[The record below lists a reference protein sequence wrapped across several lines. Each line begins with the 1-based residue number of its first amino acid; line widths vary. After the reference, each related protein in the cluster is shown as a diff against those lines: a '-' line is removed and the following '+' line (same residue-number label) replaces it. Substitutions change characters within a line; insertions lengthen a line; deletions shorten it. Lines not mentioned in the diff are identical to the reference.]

1 MFFLIIFVIFLLYI
15 IAMSI
20 GVIVSNKPIKG
31 SCGGLQQAGLKGKCS
46 ICGAKLNN
54 KKDCKQI
61 DNNY

>member
-1 MFFLIIFVIFLLYI
+1 
-15 IAMSI
+15 MSI